1 MSRWFK
7 GDGFRSLNLTSLK
20 PQSHV
25 CWAVA
30 ICWLLAGSTEVGGMS
45 RTCLLSGKHDSKK
58 KIFNGKIIR
67 VIYIYIYIY
76 VVYIHTRNVYY
87 ICTYYECICYIY
99 YIAYIMCIYI
109 YTLWL
114 YNMCESIKT
123 DRAAD
128 HLWIPKW
135 QISARHRRFWMT
147 RYCWVRSAKSCWEFH
162 SNARAK
168 SQRLS
173 RNYPSIYYIVI
184 L

>member
-1 MSRWFK
+1 MIQRRWI
-7 GDGFRSLNLTSLK
+7 SILESHK
-20 PQSHV
+20 PQTTKS
-25 CWAVA
+25 
-30 ICWLLAGSTEVGGMS
+30 
-45 RTCLLSGKHDSKK
+45 CLLSCCHLLTACWLHRSGWNVQNLLAFRQTWQETPSLTAKLS
-58 KIFNGKIIR
+58 
-67 VIYIYIYIY
+67 VLYIYIY